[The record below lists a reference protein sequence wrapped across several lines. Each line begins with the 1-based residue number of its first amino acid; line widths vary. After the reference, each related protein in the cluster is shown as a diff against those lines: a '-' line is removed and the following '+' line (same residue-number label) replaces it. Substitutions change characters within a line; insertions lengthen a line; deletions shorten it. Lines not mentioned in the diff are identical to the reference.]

1 MIMWA
6 KVGEGLWIQM
16 PLKRDSIF
24 LPHLLWLDYRQ
35 LSYRGQILST
45 SSKATFLSEET
56 EPDKQAGMPAGL
68 FLRMSGT
75 VWRCLVTLQFPLN
88 CKFRFGSLVWR
99 VSLFDC
105 VNSLGITFS
114 FTETHERW
122 GSTPLFRKAGCHPAA
137 WCFTSPGPEL
147 YLPSKEE
154 KHCWGDI

>member
-56 EPDKQAGMPAGL
+56 EPDK
-68 FLRMSGT
+68 
-75 VWRCLVTLQFPLN
+75 
-88 CKFRFGSLVWR
+88 
-99 VSLFDC
+99 
-105 VNSLGITFS
+105 
-114 FTETHERW
+114 
-122 GSTPLFRKAGCHPAA
+122 
-137 WCFTSPGPEL
+137 
-147 YLPSKEE
+147 
-154 KHCWGDI
+154 